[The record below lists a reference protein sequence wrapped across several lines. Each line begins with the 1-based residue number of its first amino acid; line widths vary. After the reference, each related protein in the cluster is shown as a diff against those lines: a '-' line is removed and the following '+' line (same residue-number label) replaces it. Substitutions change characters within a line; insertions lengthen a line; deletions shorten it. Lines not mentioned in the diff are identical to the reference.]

1 MPNYPALVYLW
12 PLYVH
17 MIVNIGWVT
26 FSEGAS
32 SDADCHDCCGRLFY
46 LGSGLVVL
54 DEAGHNI
61 HGLMRSDASVEFRNR
76 KMIIEDDIDMISKRG
91 SNCRRWLSQIM
102 NSHYQQSIDEA
113 MTCSLRKVRSA
124 QYLDAKS
131 RSSSKLQTW
140 ILPHHPTPFAQ
151 PHLVP
156 SSSVDCSHNH
166 INDVKSL
173 KTEEAK
179 HQKRITIY
187 RDVSIVR
194 FTSRT
199 PRPRRSIV

>member
-1 MPNYPALVYLW
+1 MPNYPALVYLL

-17 MIVNIGWVT
+17 MIVNIGWVA

-91 SNCRRWLSQIM
+91 SNCRR
-102 NSHYQQSIDEA
+102 
-113 MTCSLRKVRSA
+113 
-124 QYLDAKS
+124 
-131 RSSSKLQTW
+131 
-140 ILPHHPTPFAQ
+140 
-151 PHLVP
+151 
-156 SSSVDCSHNH
+156 
-166 INDVKSL
+166 
-173 KTEEAK
+173 
-179 HQKRITIY
+179 
-187 RDVSIVR
+187 
-194 FTSRT
+194 
-199 PRPRRSIV
+199 